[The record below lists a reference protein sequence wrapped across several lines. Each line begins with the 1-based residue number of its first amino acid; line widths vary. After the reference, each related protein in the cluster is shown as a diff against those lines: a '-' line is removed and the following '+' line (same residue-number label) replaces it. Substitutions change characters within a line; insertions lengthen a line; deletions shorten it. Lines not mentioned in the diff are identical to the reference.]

1 MATLTERKWIY
12 KGQEKVAYRVS
23 YEDSS
28 GKRRHKQFS
37 KRGKALEFKKRCE
50 SSGPGPADR
59 SITVAVAAQHWL
71 DACEKGMG
79 DHERVEGSTLRNYAG
94 HVRNHIVPMIGGRL
108 VADLRTKDVKKFRD
122 DLIARCNR
130 PTAKKVLQSF
140 HALMEE
146 ARSEELIPFNPVAG
160 IKIKISSREKTEVE
174 IPSHEEVK
182 QILAELHQRANQKVP
197 YFAKL
202 WRRYQAMVMTM
213 IMTGVRPSELRGL
226 PWRNV
231 DLGEA
236 TITID
241 QRADEKRLI
250 GNPKSAAGYRTLQI
264 PRELVAILRRWRV
277 ECPPGQLGLVFP
289 NWRGNVEALRNIHER
304 CWYPLQEKAG
314 VVDGERKGKYHLY
327 TLRHFRASVLIDSG
341 ATAKQVM
348 VEMGHA
354 SIQMTYDT
362 YGHLMKDNEAQR
374 RERTEAIAKA
384 LTVGR

>member
-50 SSGPGPADR
+50 GSGPGPADR
-59 SITVAVAAQHWL
+59 SITVAMAAQRWL
-71 DACEKGMG
+71 DACEMG
-79 DHERVEGSTLRNYAG
+79 TGEHERVEASTLRNYDG

-108 VADLRTKDVKKFRD
+108 IAEVRAKDVKKFRD
-122 DLIARCNR
+122 DLIKRCNR
-130 PTAKKVLQSF
+130 PTAKKILQSF

-146 ARSEELIPFNPVAG
+146 ARADELIPFNPVAG

-174 IPSHEEVK
+174 IPTQEEVR
-182 QILAELHQRANQKVP
+182 QILDQLHGKANQDSAF
-197 YFAKL
+197 FAKL
-202 WRRYQAMVMTM
+202 WRRYQAMIMTMVMT
-213 IMTGVRPSELRGL
+213 GLRPSELRGL
-226 PWRNV
+226 PWCNV
-231 DLGEA
+231 DLREA

-241 QRADEKRLI
+241 QRADEKNLI
-250 GNPKSAAGYRTLQI
+250 GKPKSAAGYRTLQI
-264 PRELVAILRRWRV
+264 PRELVGILRRWQV
-277 ECPPGQLGLVFP
+277 ECPPGHLRLVFP
-289 NWRGNVEALRNIHER
+289 NWQGNVEGLPNIHRR

-314 VVDGERKGKYHLY
+314 IVDGEGKGKYHLY
-327 TLRHFRASVLIDSG
+327 ALRHFRASILIDSG
-341 ATAKQVM
+341 ASAKEIM
-348 VEMGHA
+348 VEMGHS

-384 LTVGR
+384 LTAK